1 MVPGT
6 VMTCSPSPESRRPA
20 ADQHFIIGTPSSNSS
35 TSPKAMIALGL
46 GTGQGPKAPIP
57 GQAVPASGHR
67 DPRSAR
73 PCSAPG
79 PQPGTAVQIHDAYS
93 GGCHAHVC
101 EFWPAA
107 AWDDDA
113 DIYPERTVVRPPG
126 SRPPAHRASSAVPG

>member
-1 MVPGT
+1 
-6 VMTCSPSPESRRPA
+6 
-20 ADQHFIIGTPSSNSS
+20 
-35 TSPKAMIALGL
+35 MIALGL

-126 SRPPAHRASSAVPG
+126 SRPRSPGFIGGTGVERVVDAFAAVGAGRP